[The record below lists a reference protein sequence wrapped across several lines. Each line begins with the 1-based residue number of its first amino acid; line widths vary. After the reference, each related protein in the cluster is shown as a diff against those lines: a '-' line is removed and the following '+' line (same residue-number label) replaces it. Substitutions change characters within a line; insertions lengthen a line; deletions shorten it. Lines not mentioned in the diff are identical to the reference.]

1 MSLEEILKDIELR
14 GKQELD
20 ELRLYYEKKIAD
32 IQAKQE
38 RTLTS
43 QNEKIRKSTEEE
55 KRTAERTIVSS
66 AEMEALNI
74 LRSREGSL
82 VEEAVSK
89 AELYLKNMR
98 DRKDYPDILAKMVE
112 ISRETLGKD
121 CRIIASKEDSSRIS
135 AEGSKVV
142 VKEVDPFGGIK
153 AETADGTRELDLT
166 VAAIVSELRERIIS
180 QFYQHIG
187 E

>member
-20 ELRLYYEKKIAD
+20 ELLLYYGKKIED
-32 IQAKQE
+32 LHAKQE
-38 RTLTS
+38 RSLNAQS
-43 QNEKIRKSTEEE
+43 EKIRKSTEEE
-55 KRTAERTIVSS
+55 KRTAERTIISS

-82 VEEAVSK
+82 VDEAAAK

-98 DRKDYPDILAKMVE
+98 DRKDYPEILSKMVD
-112 ISRETLGKD
+112 ISRRTLGKD
-121 CRIIASKEDSSRIS
+121 CRIIASKEDTPKIS
-135 AEGSKVV
+135 ADGGKII
-142 VKEVDPFGGIK
+142 VKEVDPYGGLK
-153 AETADGTRELDLT
+153 AESADGTRELDLT
-166 VAAIVSELRERIIS
+166 VSAIVSELRERIVS
-180 QFYQHIG
+180 QFYQHLG

>member
-20 ELRLYYEKKIAD
+20 ELKLYYGKKIED
-32 IQAKQE
+32 LQAKQD
-38 RTLTS
+38 RTLNAQS
-43 QNEKIRKSTEEE
+43 EKIRKSTEEE
-55 KRTAERTIVSS
+55 KRTAERTIISS

-74 LRSREGSL
+74 LRSKEGSL
-82 VEEAVSK
+82 VEEAASK

-98 DRKDYPDILAKMVE
+98 ERKDYQEILAKMVE
-112 ISRETLGKD
+112 ISRKTLGKD
-121 CRIIASKEDSSRIS
+121 CRILASREDSSKIS
-135 AEGSKVV
+135 AEGAKII
-142 VKEVDPFGGIK
+142 VKEVDPYGGLK
-153 AETADGTRELDLT
+153 AESADGTRELDLT
-166 VAAIVSELRERIIS
+166 VTAIISELRERIVS

>member
-20 ELRLYYEKKIAD
+20 ELKLYYEKKISD
-32 IQAKQE
+32 LQAKQD
-38 RTLTS
+38 RTLAA

-55 KRTAERTIVSS
+55 KRSAERTIVSS

-74 LRSREGSL
+74 LRSKQGSL
-82 VEEAVSK
+82 VEEAASK

-98 DRKDYPDILAKMVE
+98 DRKDYADILGKMVD
-112 ISRETLGKD
+112 ISRKTLGKD
-121 CRIIASKEDSSRIS
+121 CRIYASKEDSSRIS
-135 AEGSKVV
+135 AEGSKIVT
-142 VKEVDPFGGIK
+142 KDIDPYGGIR
-153 AETADGTRELDLT
+153 AESADGSRELDLT
-166 VAAIVSELRERIIS
+166 VTAIVSELREKIVS
-180 QFYQHIG
+180 QFYQHLG